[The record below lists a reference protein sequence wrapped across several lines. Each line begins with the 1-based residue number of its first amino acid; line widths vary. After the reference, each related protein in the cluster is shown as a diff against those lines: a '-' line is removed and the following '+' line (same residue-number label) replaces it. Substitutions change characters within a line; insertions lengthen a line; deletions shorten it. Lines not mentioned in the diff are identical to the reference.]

1 MRHVLWLLLL
11 LSFLGRAQTE
21 EEAKFTVSG
30 YVKDMATSIEY
41 YEQGYKAL
49 SKIGC
54 VRARTLCR
62 RDCTRG
68 SVY

>member
-1 MRHVLWLLLL
+1 MPEDSQKKAVENIRPIL
-11 LSFLGRAQTE
+11 
-21 EEAKFTVSG
+21 